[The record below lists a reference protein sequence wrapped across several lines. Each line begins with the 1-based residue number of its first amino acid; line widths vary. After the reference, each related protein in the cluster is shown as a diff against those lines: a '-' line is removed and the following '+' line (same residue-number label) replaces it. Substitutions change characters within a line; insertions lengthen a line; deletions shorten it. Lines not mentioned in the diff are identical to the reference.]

1 MRWRRSSACCGARG
15 GLPDVLPVNLST
27 RPFYNTRLVRVVLGL
42 VTLVV
47 LGLTAFNIVQVMRL
61 TSRDA
66 EVRIR
71 ADADEAEATRLRS
84 DARVIRQTINRDQ
97 LAAVQA
103 AAREANQL
111 IDRRA
116 FSWTDLFNRFE
127 ATLPG
132 DVRIASVTPQLDQQG
147 RMLVAV
153 TVVSRRVEELD
164 GFIEALEKTGA
175 FQEVLSR
182 QEEAQDDG
190 TLKSVIQGY
199 YRPSAAVAS
208 QGAERPAEATQAG
221 ASSSPAPAE
230 VSR

>member
-1 MRWRRSSACCGARG
+1 
-15 GLPDVLPVNLST
+15 VEPVNLST
-27 RPFYNTRLVRVVLGL
+27 RPFYNERLVRVVLGL
-42 VTLVV
+42 VSLLV
-47 LGLTAFNIVQVMRL
+47 LGLTAFNVIQVMRL
-61 TSRDA
+61 TSRDS
-66 EVRIR
+66 EVRSQ
-71 ADADEAEATRLRS
+71 ADAAEADAARLRS
-84 DARVIRQTINRDQ
+84 EARVIRQTINREQ

-147 RMLVAV
+147 RLMVAV
-153 TVVSRRVEELD
+153 TVISRRVEELD

-182 QEEAQDDG
+182 QEEAQEDG
-190 TLKSVIQGY
+190 TLRSVIQGY
-199 YRPSAAVAS
+199 YRPATAPPAQPPERSA
-208 QGAERPAEATQAG
+208 AG
-221 ASSSPAPAE
+221 ASAAAAAVPPARAE
-230 VSR
+230 EPR

>member
-1 MRWRRSSACCGARG
+1 M
-15 GLPDVLPVNLST
+15 VPVNLST
-27 RPFYNTRLVRVVLGL
+27 RPFYNERLVRVVLAMVSL
-42 VTLVV
+42 LV
-47 LGLTAFNIVQVMRL
+47 LGLTGFNVIQVMRL

-66 EVRIR
+66 EIR
-71 ADADEAEATRLRS
+71 SQADAAESDAARLRS
-84 DARVIRQTINRDQ
+84 EARVIRQTINRDQ
-97 LAAVQA
+97 LAVVQA
-103 AAREANQL
+103 AAREANRL

-147 RMLVAV
+147 RMLVAI

-182 QEEAQDDG
+182 QEEAQEDG
-190 TLKSVIQGY
+190 TLRSVIQGY
-199 YRPSAAVAS
+199 YRPSTATVQPASERSAAAS
-208 QGAERPAEATQAG
+208 PAEPSEA
-221 ASSSPAPAE
+221 PARAE